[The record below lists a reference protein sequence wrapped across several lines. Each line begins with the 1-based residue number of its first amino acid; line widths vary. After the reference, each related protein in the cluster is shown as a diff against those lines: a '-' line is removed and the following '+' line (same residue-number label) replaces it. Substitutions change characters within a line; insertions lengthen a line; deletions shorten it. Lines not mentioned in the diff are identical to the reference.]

1 MITIKLIGG
10 AKKSFNS
17 DQLQIDKFDISVNE
31 LLQLL
36 LKTKPENT
44 SEFDVENILIAINGS
59 DSSAMNGKNT
69 IVHDG
74 DIVSIIPVIH
84 GGSPKKLFFDID
96 NKQIQIL
103 EIRGQ
108 KTIDVKF
115 IDDLRIKYPK
125 IKFQAVSSKFILNLS
140 HLKKILSISINA
152 DKNNILL
159 SNKIETDIL
168 MRFAITLQ
176 ISNAISSVGIKPTSN
191 FILIAIGNKKSF
203 ASIYSELSPLCVN
216 LFLKNN
222 DLFLKKHFNIS
233 KKHIDAVYSK
243 TPLEDILVEKASILI

>member
-17 DQLQIDKFDISVNE
+17 DQLQINKFDISVNE
-31 LLQLL
+31 LLELL
-36 LKTKPENT
+36 LKTKSDNT
-44 SEFDVENILIAINGS
+44 DFDIENILIAINGS

-69 IVHDG
+69 IVRDG
-74 DIVSIIPVIH
+74 DVVSIIPVIH
-84 GGSPKKLFFDID
+84 GGSSKKLFFEID
-96 NKQIQIL
+96 NRQIQVL

-125 IKFQAVSSKFILNLS
+125 IKFQAVSSKFILNSS

-168 MRFAITLQ
+168 MRFAVTLQ
-176 ISNAISSVGIKPTSN
+176 ISNAILSVGIKPTTN

-203 ASIYSELSPLCVN
+203 ASMYSELSPLCVN

-243 TPLEDILVEKASILI
+243 IPLEDILVEKASILI

>member
-140 HLKKILSISINA
+140 HLKKILTISINA

-233 KKHIDAVYSK
+233 KKHIDTVYSK

>member
-17 DQLQIDKFDISVNE
+17 GQLQIDKFDISVNE

-44 SEFDVENILIAINGS
+44 SKFDVENILIAINGS
-59 DSSAMNGKNT
+59 DSSAINGKNT

-96 NKQIQIL
+96 KKQIQIL
-103 EIRGQ
+103 EIHGQ

-176 ISNAISSVGIKPTSN
+176 ISNAISSVGIKPASN

-233 KKHIDAVYSK
+233 KKYIDAVYSK

>member
-17 DQLQIDKFDISVNE
+17 DELKIDKSDISVNE
-31 LLQLL
+31 LFELL
-36 LKTKPENT
+36 SMIKSKDT
-44 SEFDVENILIAINGS
+44 SEIDVENILIAINGS
-59 DSSAMNGKNT
+59 DSSAMNGKDT

-84 GGSPKKLFFDID
+84 GGSSKKLLFEIEK
-96 NKQIQIL
+96 KQIQVI
-103 EIRGQ
+103 EISGQ

-115 IDDLRIKYPK
+115 IDTLRIKYPK
-125 IKFQAVSSKFILNLS
+125 IKFQAVSSKFILNFS
-140 HLKKILSISINA
+140 HLKKILSLSINA

-168 MRFAITLQ
+168 MRFAVTLQ
-176 ISNAISSVGIKPTSN
+176 ISDAISSVGIKPTTN
-191 FILIAIGNKKSF
+191 FILIAIGNKNSF
-203 ASIYSELSPLCVN
+203 VSLYPELSSLCVN

-222 DLFLKKHFNIS
+222 DIFIKKHFNIS
-233 KKHIDAVYSK
+233 KKHIDAAYSK
-243 TPLEDILVEKASILI
+243 TPLEDVLVEKASILI

>member
-1 MITIKLIGG
+1 MIIIKLVGG

-17 DQLQIDKFDISVNE
+17 EQLKIDKSDVSIQD
-31 LLQLL
+31 LLELL
-36 LKTKPENT
+36 LKLKPTDT
-44 SEFDVENILIAINGS
+44 SDFDVENILIAVNGS
-59 DSSAMNGKNT
+59 DSSAMEGKST
-69 IVHDG
+69 IIHDG

-96 NKQIQIL
+96 KKQIQIL
-103 EIRGQ
+103 EIHGQ

-125 IKFQAVSSKFILNLS
+125 IKFQAVSSKFILNLY

-168 MRFAITLQ
+168 MRFALSLQ
-176 ISNAISSVGIKPTSN
+176 ISNAISSAGLKPSTN
-191 FILIAIGNKKSF
+191 FILIAIGNKNYFNSL
-203 ASIYSELSPLCVN
+203 YSELSDSCVN
-216 LFLKNN
+216 LFSKNN

-233 KKHIDAVYSK
+233 KKYVDTVYSK

>member
-1 MITIKLIGG
+1 MIIIKLIGG

-17 DQLQIDKFDISVNE
+17 NQLEIDKFDIPIHE

-59 DSSAMNGKNT
+59 DSSAINGKNT

-96 NKQIQIL
+96 KKQIQIL
-103 EIRGQ
+103 EIHGQ
-108 KTIDVKF
+108 KTFDVKF

-233 KKHIDAVYSK
+233 KKYIDTVYSK

>member
-103 EIRGQ
+103 EIHGQ

-140 HLKKILSISINA
+140 HLKKILTISINA

-176 ISNAISSVGIKPTSN
+176 ISNAILSVGIKPTSN
-191 FILIAIGNKKSF
+191 FILIAIGNKNSF
-203 ASIYSELSPLCVN
+203 TSMYSELSPLCVN

>member
-17 DQLQIDKFDISVNE
+17 DELQIDESDISINE
-31 LLQLL
+31 LLKLL
-36 LKTKPENT
+36 LKIKPDNT
-44 SEFDVENILIAINGS
+44 DFDIENILIAINGS
-59 DSSAMNGKNT
+59 DSSAMNGKDT
-69 IVHDG
+69 IVHHSDV
-74 DIVSIIPVIH
+74 VSIIPVIH
-84 GGSPKKLFFDID
+84 GGSSKKLLFEIEK
-96 NKQIQIL
+96 KQIQII

-108 KTIDVKF
+108 KKVDIKF
-115 IDDLRIKYPK
+115 IDDLRKKYPK
-125 IKFQAVSSKFILNLS
+125 IKFQAISSNFILNPS
-140 HLKKILSISINA
+140 HLKKILYLSIYA
-152 DKNNILL
+152 EKNNILL

-203 ASIYSELSPLCVN
+203 ASIYSELSPLCIN

-233 KKHIDAVYSK
+233 KKHIDTVYSK